1 MRFLDTYVSRLA
13 PAPPETRPSI
23 KLAKEVRI
31 LTQQELVAKFDA
43 VRNYINQHFLQREE
57 VVDGCLTALVAR
69 QHVLLLGPPGTAKTN
84 LIAELASCLM
94 GGHHFQWLVTKFTTP
109 EELFGPVSL
118 AALENDS
125 YRRVTAGKLPE
136 ATTAMLD
143 EVFKSSSAIL
153 NTLLTIINERRFY
166 NDGTVTDVPLITV
179 FGASNEVPAG
189 DEEVAL
195 SAFADRFLLWYEVN
209 YLKEDGAFAAMLHLN
224 GNGRTPQ
231 ISIDEVLQAGQMA
244 RQVSIGDDVIDAL
257 VLLRRQL
264 RDEGITVSDRRWRQ
278 AISLLQ
284 AQAFLHNDNCVQPQ
298 RDLMI
303 LKHALWTAPDQRITV
318 QKIVRNA
325 VDPFGEAIEEVV
337 LEAKEIYQ
345 NAIDKSDAPTGAEA
359 LQKLKALRTQ
369 LDELKTKGAAVDKYV
384 SLLQEYHR
392 EVLNKCMGI
401 DIL

>member
-1 MRFLDTYVSRLA
+1 M
-13 PAPPETRPSI
+13 
-23 KLAKEVRI
+23 
-31 LTQQELVAKFDA
+31 TQRELVGKFNAIRDYM
-43 VRNYINQHFLQREE
+43 NKNFLQREE

-84 LIAELASCLM
+84 LIAALASCLT
-94 GGHHFQWLVTKFTTP
+94 GGQHFQWLVTKFTTP

-118 AALENDS
+118 EALERDS

-166 NDGTVTDVPLITV
+166 NDGTVTEVPLITV

-195 SAFADRFLLWYEVN
+195 AAFADRFLLWYEVN
-209 YLKEDGAFAAMLHLN
+209 YLEEDGVFARMLRLN
-224 GNGRTPQ
+224 NSGRRPEIT
-231 ISIDEVLQAGQMA
+231 IDEVLQAGEMA
-244 RQVSIGDDVIDAL
+244 RQVVVNDDTIDAL

-278 AISLLQ
+278 VISLLQ
-284 AQAFLHNDNCVQPQ
+284 AQAFLHSDVRVQPQ

-303 LKHALWTAPDQRITV
+303 LKHALWTAPDQKITV
-318 QKIVRNA
+318 QKIVRNII
-325 VDPFGEAIEEVV
+325 DPFGEAIEEVV

-345 NAIDKSDAPTGAEA
+345 NAMDKGDAPTGAEA

-369 LDELKTKGAAVDKYV
+369 LDELRAKGAVVDKYV
-384 SLLQEYHR
+384 NLLHDYHR

-401 DIL
+401 DLL